1 MLRLSGMHLKI
12 HSSLQYL
19 SIYARLYF
27 AKGMAAIPSITHKL
41 SSSSSWAY
49 ITYRKPYMSKLC
61 HQRQPGTPFQTW
73 PLMQFFGC
81 TNNSLQ

>member
-27 AKGMAAIPSITHKL
+27 AKGMAAIPEHYTQAVL
-41 SSSSSWAY
+41 
-49 ITYRKPYMSKLC
+49 L
-61 HQRQPGTPFQTW
+61 Q
-73 PLMQFFGC
+73 LMGVHHV
-81 TNNSLQ
+81 S